1 MRNNHSYLLQIFLVS
16 SDFIIV
22 NLSCLLSYFVLSF
35 TSISTDEADSVNI
48 LILINIGWLFCSF
61 INNLYTQPTFAN
73 VENVLRKTVRSI
85 LVFSAG
91 LFLFLFLLYKN
102 DAYKN
107 LIVCFYFLM
116 IILFGISRLYLT
128 YLYEFVIKRAGLH
141 KKIAIIGY
149 NETSIQLAKYFQE
162 HKQFFS
168 FQGFFQSD
176 KSGINVA
183 PDGSFIHSIESCISM
198 ALEQNIHEIYSTVMP
213 EEAPG
218 IVELAALA
226 EKHCIKL
233 RFVPNHPLHINSEAT
248 YYTIQYFNTM
258 PVISLLN
265 EPLENIDSR
274 IKKRFFDIIISFFVI
289 LFILSWLTPLLAL
302 FIKLSSPGPVFFIQ
316 KRSGRDNKPFWCFKF
331 RSMRVN
337 NESDERQAS
346 KKDNRITKIGA
357 FIRKTSLDELPQFFN
372 VFIGNMS
379 LVGPRPHMLKHT
391 ELYGAFI
398 NRYMVRQF
406 LKPGITGWAQV
417 NGYRGETE
425 SPYLMQKR
433 VEYDIWYM
441 ENWSLMLDIKILF
454 MTIINIFKGEEK
466 AY

>member
-22 NLSCLLSYFVLSF
+22 NLSCLLSFFVLSF
-35 TSISTDEADSVNI
+35 TSTSTDEADTVNI
-48 LILINIGWLFCSF
+48 LILINISWLFSSF
-61 INNLYTQPTFAN
+61 INALYTQSTLTT
-73 VENVLRKTVRSI
+73 VENVLRKTVRSV

-91 LFLFLFLLYKN
+91 LFLFFLIFYKN
-102 DAYKN
+102 DAYKT
-107 LIVCFYFLM
+107 LIVCFYFLT
-116 IILFGISRLYLT
+116 ISLFGISRLYLT

-149 NETSIQLAKYFQE
+149 NETGIQLAEYFKE

-168 FQGFFQSD
+168 FQGFFQSNY
-176 KSGINVA
+176 SGISVA
-183 PDGSFIHSIESCISM
+183 SDGSLIYSIENCINI

-213 EEAPG
+213 EESPN
-218 IVELAALA
+218 IVKLAALA

-233 RFVPNHPLHINSEAT
+233 RFVPNQPLHIDSAGT
-248 YYTIQYFNTM
+248 YYIIEYFNTM

-265 EPLENIDSR
+265 EPLENIGNR
-274 IKKRFFDIIISFFVI
+274 IKKRLFDIIISFFVI
-289 LFILSWLTPLLAL
+289 VFILSWLTPLLAIC
-302 FIKLSSPGPVFFIQ
+302 IKISSPGPVFFIQ

-331 RSMRVN
+331 RSMHVN
-337 NESDERQAS
+337 NESNERQAS
-346 KKDNRITKIGA
+346 KNDNRITKIGA
-357 FIRKTSLDELPQFFN
+357 FIRKTSIDELPQFFN

-379 LVGPRPHMLKHT
+379 LAGPRPHMLKHT

-441 ENWSLMLDIKILF
+441 ENWSLMLDIKIVF